1 MQLHAQPLRPAP
13 WPRNLQHQPSSYT
26 FPEPLWASL
35 VPEPGHGGEQLDGAT
50 LLQEGQVH
58 ALGNSA
64 RAGGGAQDR
73 AEMPVPGRGGMGH
86 RRCGRRGTP
95 GRRHCTGRGL
105 AWVQDGDEGKRAPG
119 FLGYGQN
126 WGKEAQSLAETYRL
140 PAVLTVTPLLTSAKT
155 QQPCPEGFLDPGA
168 LTEG

>member
-73 AEMPVPGRGGMGH
+73 AEMPVPGRGGMGAPALWEEGDTRQEALH
-86 RRCGRRGTP
+86 WQRP
-95 GRRHCTGRGL
+95 GMGAR
-105 AWVQDGDEGKRAPG
+105 
-119 FLGYGQN
+119 
-126 WGKEAQSLAETYRL
+126 WG
-140 PAVLTVTPLLTSAKT
+140 
-155 QQPCPEGFLDPGA
+155 
-168 LTEG
+168 